1 MNRARQ
7 IISLA
12 LVLALTSIG
21 TTFSASAQYQR
32 RAYRMTDRQ
41 IDALIRRVENSTDRF
56 RASADFALDRSRYNG
71 TASEDEI
78 NRFIQSFEQATDQLR
93 ERFNRR
99 ASVSADV
106 ENVLRQAAF
115 IDQFVV
121 TNRLGGRVQSD
132 WNLVRTDLDA
142 LARAYNVAWR
152 WGATGQV
159 YSPAPGY
166 GQQRAYRVTD
176 QQLDALI
183 RRIENRTDTFRAA
196 LDRSLDRT
204 RYDGTRAEDDI
215 NRFVRDFEQSTDTL
229 RARFGS
235 RTSVAGDVESVLRQA
250 SLIDSFVRRNRLNRQ
265 AENSWALIRTDLDE
279 LASTYSVAW
288 NWDNPNML
296 PGPVNT
302 LPGGTYSA
310 AGRLN
315 GTFRLDA
322 SRSDDPRAVAQR
334 ATANLPFNERQRVF
348 DRLVERLES
357 PDMLAIDRRGSQ
369 VTIASTRA
377 PQTTF
382 DADGRERF
390 EQLPNGMQARVSAV
404 LNGDRLVVRSTGFRE
419 NDFTVTFDPVDN
431 GRSLRVTRE
440 IWSERLG
447 VNPVVVQNTYT
458 RTSEVADLNIYNSGG
473 AYTAGSPTIGTSTSG
488 DFIIANGTTLI
499 ATLNN
504 QLSTQ
509 TTQNNDRF
517 TMTVREPAQF
527 SGAVIE
533 GYVSGVDRSG
543 RVAGRSQLTFNFDR
557 IRLRDGR
564 TYNFAGWVESVR
576 TSAGETVSVD
586 NEGAVR
592 DDNQTNR
599 TVQRAAIGTAVG
611 AIIGAIA
618 GGGKGAAI
626 GAVLGAGA
634 GAGSVYVQGRDDLEL
649 MPGTELTIRASGPNR

>member
-7 IISLA
+7 IISVA
-12 LVLALTSIG
+12 LMLALTSIG
-21 TTFSASAQYQR
+21 ITSAQGQT

-41 IDALIRRVENSTDRF
+41 IDALIRRVENSADRF
-56 RASADFALDRSRYNG
+56 RQSAAFALDRSRYNG

-78 NRFIQSFEQATDQLR
+78 NRFIQNFEAATDQLR
-93 ERFNRR
+93 DRFNRR

-132 WNLVRTDLDA
+132 WTLVRTDLDA

-152 WGATGQV
+152 WDQAGTMTGGPV
-159 YSPAPGY
+159 FGS
-166 GQQRAYRVTD
+166 QRAYRVTD
-176 QQLDALI
+176 QQLDTLI
-183 RRIENRTDTFRAA
+183 RRIETRTDNFRTA

-204 RYDGTRAEDDI
+204 RYDGTRTEDDI
-215 NRFVRDFEQSTDTL
+215 NRFVRDFEQATDTL
-229 RARFGS
+229 RSRFGS
-235 RTSVAGDVESVLRQA
+235 RTSVAGDVENVLRQA
-250 SLIDSFVRRNRLNRQ
+250 TLIDSFMRRNRMNQR
-265 AENSWALIRTDLDE
+265 AENQWSLLRTDLNE

-288 NWDNPNML
+288 NWDNPNTL
-296 PGPVNT
+296 PGPVNSF
-302 LPGGTYSA
+302 PGGTNA
-310 AGRLN
+310 ANRLT
-315 GTFRLDA
+315 GTYRLDV
-322 SRSDDPRAVAQR
+322 SRSEDPRAVAQR
-334 ATANLPFNERQRVF
+334 ATANLPTNQRQRVYE
-348 DRLVERLES
+348 RLIERLES
-357 PDMLAIDRRGSQ
+357 PEMLAIDRRGSQ
-369 VTIASTRA
+369 VTIASSRA

-382 DADGRERF
+382 DADGRERP
-390 EQLPNGMQARVSAV
+390 EQLPNGMQARVSSV

-419 NDFTVTFDPVDN
+419 NDFTVTFDPIEG

-447 VNPVVVQNTYT
+447 ANPVVVQNTYT
-458 RTSEVADLNIYNSGG
+458 RTSEVADLNVYNSAGP
-473 AYTAGSPTIGTSTSG
+473 YTAGSPTIGTSTSG
-488 DFIIANGTTLI
+488 DFVIANGTTLI
-499 ATLNN
+499 ATLNS

-527 SGAVIE
+527 EGAVIE
-533 GYVSGVDRSG
+533 GHVTGVDRSG
-543 RVAGRSQLTFNFDR
+543 RVAGRSQITFNFDR

-576 TSAGETVSVD
+576 TTAGETVSVD
-586 NEGAVR
+586 NEGTVR

-599 TVQRAAIGTAVG
+599 TVQRTAIGTAVG

-649 MPGTELTIRASGPNR
+649 QPGTELTIRASSPNR

>member
-1 MNRARQ
+1 
-7 IISLA
+7 
-12 LVLALTSIG
+12 LTSIG
-21 TTFSASAQYQR
+21 LTSAQAQR
-32 RAYRMTDRQ
+32 RTYRMNDRQ
-41 IDALIRRVENSTDRF
+41 VEALINRVETSTDRF
-56 RASADFALDRSRYNG
+56 RQSVDFALDRSRYNG

-78 NRFIQSFEQATDQLR
+78 NRFIQTFDQATDQLR

-106 ENVLRQAAF
+106 ENVLRQAVS
-115 IDQFVV
+115 IDQFVI
-121 TNRLGGRVQSD
+121 TNRLGGRVRSD

-152 WGATGQV
+152 WDQSAGVGT
-159 YSPAPGY
+159 GY
-166 GQQRAYRVTD
+166 GGGTGYGSQRPYRVTD
-176 QQLDALI
+176 QQLDTLI
-183 RRIENRTDTFRAA
+183 RRIETRTDSFRAN
-196 LDRSLDRT
+196 LDRALDRT

-215 NRFVRDFEQSTDTL
+215 NRFVRDFEQATDQL
-229 RARFGS
+229 RSRFGS
-235 RTSVAGDVESVLRQA
+235 RTSVAADVENVLRQA
-250 SLIDSFVRRNRLNRQ
+250 SLIDSFVSRNRLNRR
-265 AENSWALIRTDLDE
+265 ATDDWALLRTDLNE

-288 NWDNPNML
+288 NWNNTNTL

-302 LPGGTYSA
+302 FPGGTRA
-310 AGRLN
+310 ANRLT
-315 GTFRLDA
+315 GTFRLD
-322 SRSDDPRAVAQR
+322 RTQSDDARAVAER
-334 ATANLPFNERQRVF
+334 AVSNLPYDQRQRVL

-357 PDMLAIDRRGSQ
+357 PDALAIDRRGSQ

-382 DADGRERF
+382 DADGRERA

-404 LNGDRLVVRSTGFRE
+404 LNGDRLVVRSTGYRE
-419 NDFTVTFDPVDN
+419 NDFTVTFDPTEG
-431 GRSLRVTRE
+431 GRTLRVTRE

-458 RTSEVADLNIYNSGG
+458 RTSETADLNIYNSSGT
-473 AYTAGSPTIGTSTSG
+473 YTAGAPTIGTSGSG

-499 ATLNN
+499 ATLNDR
-504 QLSTQ
+504 LSTQ
-509 TTQNNDRF
+509 TSQNNDRF

-527 SGAVIE
+527 EGATIE
-533 GYVSGVDRSG
+533 GHVSQIDRSG
-543 RVAGRSQLTFNFDR
+543 RVSGRSQLTFNFDR

-564 TYNFAGWVESVR
+564 TYDFAGWVESVR
-576 TSAGETVSVD
+576 TQAGETVSVD
-586 NEGAVR
+586 NEGTVR

-599 TVQRAAIGTAVG
+599 TVQRTAIGTAVG

-649 MPGTELTIRASGPNR
+649 QPGTELTVRASSPNR

>member
-7 IISLA
+7 IISVA

-21 TTFSASAQYQR
+21 LTSAQGQT

-41 IDALIRRVENSTDRF
+41 VDALIRRVENSTDRF
-56 RASADFALDRSRYNG
+56 RASAASALDRSRYDG
-71 TASEDEI
+71 TATEDEM
-78 NRFIQSFEQATDQLR
+78 NRYVQNFEQATDALR
-93 ERFNRR
+93 DRFNRR

-121 TNRLGGRVQSD
+121 ANRLGGRAQSD

-142 LARAYNVAWR
+142 LARAYSVGWNWNQ
-152 WGATGQV
+152 TGGV
-159 YSPAPGY
+159 IGGPAY
-166 GQQRAYRVTD
+166 GSQRPYRVTD

-183 RRIENRTDTFRAA
+183 RRIENRTDTFRTA
-196 LDRSLDRT
+196 LGRSLDRT
-204 RYDGTRAEDDI
+204 RYDGTRTEDDI
-215 NRFVRDFEQSTDTL
+215 NRFVGDFERATDTL

-235 RTSVAGDVESVLRQA
+235 RTSVTADVENVLRQA
-250 SLIDSFVRRNRLNRQ
+250 SLIDSFMRRNSLNQR
-265 AENSWALIRTDLDE
+265 AENQWSLLRTDLNE

-288 NWDNPNML
+288 NWNNTSPL
-296 PGPVNT
+296 PGPVDT
-302 LPGGTYSA
+302 FPGGTRA
-310 AGRLN
+310 ANRLT
-315 GTFRLDA
+315 GTFRLDRA
-322 SRSDDPRAVAQR
+322 QSEDPRAVAER
-334 ATANLPFNERQRVF
+334 AVVSLPANQRQRVY
-348 DRLVERLES
+348 DRLVERLDS
-357 PDMLAIDRRGSQ
+357 PDVLAIQRNGSQ

-382 DADGRERF
+382 DADGRERA

-404 LNGDRLVVRSTGFRE
+404 LNGDRLVVRSTGYRE
-419 NDFTVTFDPVDN
+419 NDFTVTFDPMEG
-431 GRSLRVTRE
+431 GRTLRVTRE

-447 VNPVVVQNTYT
+447 ANPIVVQNTYT
-458 RTSEVADLNIYNSGG
+458 RTSETADLSVYTGG
-473 AYTAGSPTIGTSTSG
+473 GYTAGSPTLGTSGSG
-488 DFIIANGTTLI
+488 EYIIANGTTLI

-509 TTQNNDRF
+509 TTRDNDRF

-533 GYVSGVDRSG
+533 GHVAGVDRSG
-543 RVAGRSQLTFNFDR
+543 RVTGRSQLNLSFDR
-557 IRLRDGR
+557 IRMRDGR
-564 TYNFAGWVESVR
+564 TYDFAGWVESVR
-576 TSAGETVSVD
+576 TPAGETVSVD
-586 NEGAVR
+586 SEGSVR

-599 TVQRAAIGTAVG
+599 TVQRTAIGTAVG

-626 GAVLGAGA
+626 GAVIGAAG

-649 MPGTELTIRASGPNR
+649 TQGTELTIRASSPNR

>member
-7 IISLA
+7 ILSVA
-12 LVLALTSIG
+12 LVLSLVSIGLTS
-21 TTFSASAQYQR
+21 AQGQT

-41 IDALIRRVENSTDRF
+41 VDNLIRRVENSTDRF
-56 RASADFALDRSRYNG
+56 RASVDFALDRSRYNG

-78 NRFIQSFEQATDQLR
+78 NRHIQNFEQATDALR
-93 ERFNRR
+93 DRFNRR

-106 ENVLRQAAF
+106 ENVLRQATF
-115 IDQFVV
+115 IDQFVMV
-121 TNRLGGRVQSD
+121 NRLGGRVQSD

-152 WGATGQV
+152 WDQTGAMIGGPV
-159 YSPAPGY
+159 YGS
-166 GQQRAYRVTD
+166 QRPYRITD

-183 RRIENRTDTFRAA
+183 RRIENRTDNFRTA
-196 LDRSLDRT
+196 LDRSLDRS

-215 NRFVRDFEQSTDTL
+215 NRFVRDFEQATDQL
-229 RARFGS
+229 RSRFGS
-235 RTSVAGDVESVLRQA
+235 RNSAAGDVENVLRQA
-250 SLIDSFVRRNRLNRQ
+250 SLIDSFVRRNRLNQR
-265 AENSWALIRTDLDE
+265 AENQWVLLRNDLNE

-288 NWDNPNML
+288 NWDNPNVL

-302 LPGGTYSA
+302 FPGGINA

-315 GTFRLDA
+315 GTFRLDP

-334 ATANLPFNERQRVF
+334 ATANLPFNERQRVY

-357 PDMLAIDRRGSQ
+357 PDVLAIDRRGSQ

-390 EQLPNGMQARVSAV
+390 EQLPNGMQSRVSAV
-404 LNGDRLVVRSTGFRE
+404 LQGDRLVVRSTGFRE
-419 NDFTVTFDPVDN
+419 NDFTVTFDPIEN
-431 GRSLRVTRE
+431 GRRLRITRE

-447 VNPVVVQNTYT
+447 VNPVVVQNTYD
-458 RTSEVADLNIYNSGG
+458 RTSEVADLNLYRGDT
-473 AYTAGSPTIGTSTSG
+473 YTAGSPTIGTPASG
-488 DFIIANGTTLI
+488 EFVIPNGTTLI

-504 QLSTQ
+504 RLSTQ

-527 SGAVIE
+527 EGATIE
-533 GYVSGVDRSG
+533 GYVTNVDRSG
-543 RVAGRSQLTFNFDR
+543 RVAGRSEMTFNFDR

-576 TSAGETVSVD
+576 TAAGETVSVD

-599 TVQRAAIGTAVG
+599 TVQRTAIGTAVG
-611 AIIGAIA
+611 AILGAIA

-626 GAVLGAGA
+626 GAILGAGA

-649 MPGTELTIRASGPNR
+649 QTGTELTIRASAPNR

>member
-1 MNRARQ
+1 V
-7 IISLA
+7 A

-21 TTFSASAQYQR
+21 LASAQAQNR
-32 RAYRMTDRQ
+32 TYRMNDRQ
-41 IDALIRRVENSTDRF
+41 VEALINRVETSTDRF
-56 RASADFALDRSRYNG
+56 RQSVDFALDRSRYNG

-78 NRFIQSFEQATDQLR
+78 NRFIQNFDQATDQLR

-106 ENVLRQAAF
+106 ENVLRQATFVEQF
-115 IDQFVV
+115 IV
-121 TNRLGGRVQSD
+121 TNRLGGRVRSD

-152 WGATGQV
+152 WDQSGTVPGRPV
-159 YSPAPGY
+159 YGS
-166 GQQRAYRVTD
+166 QRAYRITD
-176 QQLDALI
+176 QQLDTLI
-183 RRIENRTDTFRAA
+183 RRIETRTDSFRAN
-196 LDRSLDRT
+196 LDRALDRT

-215 NRFVRDFEQSTDTL
+215 NRFVRDFEAATDTL

-250 SLIDSFVRRNRLNRQ
+250 SLIDSFVRRNRLNRR
-265 AENSWALIRTDLDE
+265 ATDDWALLRTDLNE

-288 NWDNPNML
+288 NWDNT
-296 PGPVNT
+296 NT
-302 LPGGTYSA
+302 LPGQMDTFPGGTRA
-310 AGRLN
+310 ANRLT
-315 GTFRLDA
+315 GTFRLDP
-322 SRSDDPRAVAQR
+322 SRSDSARTVAER
-334 ATANLPFNERQRVF
+334 ATINLPANQRQRVYE
-348 DRLVERLES
+348 RLVERFES
-357 PDMLAIDRRGSQ
+357 PEVLSIDRRGSQ
-369 VTIASTRA
+369 VTIASSRA

-382 DADGRERF
+382 DADGQERA
-390 EQLPNGMQARVSAV
+390 EQLPNGMNARVSAV

-419 NDFTVTFDPVDN
+419 NDFTVTFDPIEG

-447 VNPVVVQNTYT
+447 ANPIVVQNTYT
-458 RTSEVADLNIYNSGG
+458 RTSETADLNVYSGG
-473 AYTAGSPTIGTSTSG
+473 GGYTAGSPTIGTPSGG
-488 DFIIANGTTLI
+488 DFVIANGTTLI

-504 QLSTQ
+504 PLSTQ
-509 TTQNNDRF
+509 TTQSNDRF

-527 SGAVIE
+527 EGAVIE
-533 GYVSGVDRSG
+533 GHISQIDRSG
-543 RVAGRSQLTFNFDR
+543 RVSGRSQLTFNFDR

-564 TYNFAGWVESVR
+564 AYDFAGWVESVR
-576 TSAGETVSVD
+576 TPAGETVSVD
-586 NEGAVR
+586 NEGTVR

-599 TVQRAAIGTAVG
+599 TVQRTAIGTAVG

-649 MPGTELTIRASGPNR
+649 QQGTELTIRASSPNR

>member
-7 IISLA
+7 IISVA
-12 LVLALTSIG
+12 LMLALTSIG
-21 TTFSASAQYQR
+21 LSSAQGQN

-41 IDALIRRVENSTDRF
+41 IDALIRRVETATDRF
-56 RASADFALDRSRYNG
+56 RASVDFTLDRSRYNG

-93 ERFNRR
+93 DRFNRR

-106 ENVLRQAAF
+106 ENVLRQAVS

-121 TNRLGGRVQSD
+121 NNRLGGRVRSD

-152 WGATGQV
+152 WDQSGVITGGPV
-159 YSPAPGY
+159 YGS
-166 GQQRAYRVTD
+166 QRPYRITD
-176 QQLDALI
+176 AQLDALI
-183 RRIENRTDTFRAA
+183 RRIETRTDRFRAS
-196 LDRSLDRT
+196 LDRALDRT

-215 NRFVRDFEQSTDTL
+215 NRFVRDFEAATDTL
-229 RARFGS
+229 RSRFGN
-235 RTSVAGDVESVLRQA
+235 RTSVAGDVENVLRQA
-250 SLIDSFVRRNRLNRQ
+250 SLIDSFVRRNRLNRR
-265 AENSWALIRTDLDE
+265 AENDWAVLRNDLNE

-288 NWDNPNML
+288 NWDNTNTL

-302 LPGGTYSA
+302 FPGGTNA
-310 AGRLN
+310 ANRLT
-315 GTFRLDA
+315 GTFRLDR
-322 SRSDDPRAVAQR
+322 SRSEDARAVAER
-334 ATANLPFNERQRVF
+334 ATINLPANQRQRVYE
-348 DRLVERLES
+348 RLIERLES
-357 PDMLAIDRRGSQ
+357 PDALAIDRRGSQ

-382 DADGRERF
+382 DADGRERA
-390 EQLPNGMQARVSAV
+390 EQLPNGMTARVSAV
-404 LNGDRLVVRSTGFRE
+404 LNGDRLVVRSTGNRE
-419 NDFTVTFDPVDN
+419 NDFTVTFDPIEA

-447 VNPVVVQNTYT
+447 ANPVVVQNTYT
-458 RTSEVADLNIYNSGG
+458 RTSETADLNVYNSAGT
-473 AYTAGSPTIGTSTSG
+473 YTAGGPTIGTPAG
-488 DFIIANGTTLI
+488 GEFIIANGTTLI
-499 ATLNN
+499 ATLNDR
-504 QLSTQ
+504 LSTQ
-509 TTQNNDRF
+509 TSQNNDRF

-527 SGAVIE
+527 EGATIE
-533 GYVSGVDRSG
+533 GHVSGVDRSG
-543 RVAGRSQLTFNFDR
+543 RVTGRSQITFNFDR

-564 TYNFAGWVESVR
+564 TYDFAGWVESVR
-576 TSAGETVSVD
+576 TPAGETVSVD
-586 NEGAVR
+586 NEGTVR

-599 TVQRAAIGTAVG
+599 TVQRTAIGTAVG

-626 GAVLGAGA
+626 GAILGAGA

-649 MPGTELTIRASGPNR
+649 QPGTELTVRASSPNR